1 MWQKQSYNGENPSG
15 RHIIEINQRN
25 TSLARGK
32 QRQVQQYKD
41 SRCVN
46 DILDIVVVSFYIHW
60 CLISDLRISTLFGEQ
75 TEQKLKGGCLQKR
88 FFWSTVPLHWY
99 STNHISTVPTTRMV
113 VLNI

>member
-88 FFWSTVPLHWY
+88 FFGQLYHCIGTVPITLVQY
-99 STNHISTVPTTRMV
+99 QPPGYGGS
-113 VLNI
+113 